1 LVFFSNK
8 KIKMKI
14 LLIQENGRHDANR
27 HYRECFCLQRA
38 FISHGHECDVWGL
51 GHINYNTKPDYE
63 SFDWII
69 NLENYDESNWVP
81 DLSKVIKPKKF
92 LWSIDAHCRGE
103 HLYEET
109 FSKGKYDYLLHSTKD
124 FVKKSYHVWFPN
136 AFDDT
141 LIKKLNTPKKY
152 DIGFCGNYV
161 NRKSILEW
169 LQQSFGLH
177 LDIFVIGDAMVE
189 ALNSYKCQFNLNIAN
204 DINYRSFETIGCG
217 TVLLTN
223 YNSQYLEL
231 GFKDNVNC
239 LMYKDTS
246 ELVDKIQYVKNNDL
260 TDISNNG
267 YELSKKHSYKERVNL
282 LFSI

>member
-1 LVFFSNK
+1 VNK
-8 KIKMKI
+8 RV
-14 LLIQENGRHDANR
+14 LLIQENGRHKQNQN
-27 HYRECFCLQRA
+27 YRECFSLQRA
-38 FISHGHECDVWGL
+38 FSYHGFDADVWGL
-51 GHINYNTKPDYE
+51 GHDNYEDDLDWE
-63 SFDWII
+63 SYDWII

-81 DLSKVIKPKKF
+81 DLAKINKPKKF

-103 HLYEET
+103 QIFENT
-109 FSKGKYDYLLHSTKD
+109 FIKGKYDYLMHSTKD
-124 FVKKSYHVWFPN
+124 FVKKSYHIWFPN

-141 LIKKLNTPKKY
+141 LIKKLDISKKY

-161 NRKSILEW
+161 NRRPVLEW

-177 LDIFVIGDAMVE
+177 LDIFVIGDEMVKTV
-189 ALNSYKCQFNLNIAN
+189 NSYKCQFNLNISN

-217 TVLLTN
+217 TILLTN
-223 YNSQYLEL
+223 YNPQYIEL

-246 ELVDKIQYVKNNDL
+246 ELIDKIQYVKNNDL
-260 TDISNNG
+260 LDISSRG
-267 YELSKKHSYKERVNL
+267 YELSKKHSYIERLNL